1 MRDIRASAEVKE
13 LAGLDTLRELEG
25 DAFEC
30 YDGWRCGG
38 PGRTTD
44 PVTVVVPGDQSTAI
58 VKFAPAR
65 CAESQV
71 AGLPVDRPAELEAF
85 GLSDMIAKAAVV
97 EYATAPRWRAVLVP
111 GPGALPGSGRVIP

>member
-1 MRDIRASAEVKE
+1 MRDIHASAEVKE

-44 PVTVVVPGDQSTAI
+44 PVTVVVLSYQSTAI
-58 VKFAPAR
+58 VKFAHAR

-71 AGLPVDRPAELEAF
+71 VGLPVDRPAELEAF
-85 GLSDMIAKAAVV
+85 GLSDMISKGAVV

-111 GPGALPGSGRVIP
+111 GPGARPGSGQVIP

>member
-13 LAGLDTLRELEG
+13 LVGLETLRELEG

-44 PVTVVVPGDQSTAI
+44 PVTVVVPG
-58 VKFAPAR
+58 
-65 CAESQV
+65 
-71 AGLPVDRPAELEAF
+71 
-85 GLSDMIAKAAVV
+85 
-97 EYATAPRWRAVLVP
+97 
-111 GPGALPGSGRVIP
+111 

>member
-30 YDGWRCGG
+30 SDGRRCGE

-58 VKFAPAR
+58 VKFAHAR

-71 AGLPVDRPAELEAF
+71 AGLPVDRLAELEAF
-85 GLSDMIAKAAVV
+85 GLSDMISTAAVV
-97 EYATAPRWRAVLVP
+97 EYATVPRWRAVLVP
-111 GPGALPGSGRVIP
+111 GPGALPGSGQVIP